1 MYAASGWH
9 WGSTPAS
16 GSQASETAPAAASG
30 GVDAAFGG
38 SPHDWLEGRGPE
50 LSLVG
55 AIDDATGKIP
65 WASFE
70 EAETSRGYLALLKE
84 ITKRKG
90 IPVSVYADKHST
102 FVTTRKSWTLQEQ
115 LQGCQKPTQVSRA
128 LEQMGITL
136 ILAQSPQAKGRIERL
151 WQTLQD
157 RLISELRLRG
167 ISTKCKANSYLQQ
180 EFIPEFNA
188 RFAKEAAMPQKAY
201 RPWPCGLKRQ
211 RVFCLKYTATVK
223 NDNTVWHKGLI
234 FDIPSHKSRVSFAK
248 TKVELNHLL
257 DGSWQI
263 YYQDTLIYDSKRHGE
278 PIAAHR
284 LKSINPYPSYLIAR
298 G

>member
-1 MYAASGWH
+1 MLLL
-9 WGSTPAS
+9 
-16 GSQASETAPAAASG
+16 
-30 GVDAAFGG
+30 DG

-70 EAETSRGYLALLKE
+70 EAETSKAYLALLQE
-84 ITKRKG
+84 ITRQKG
-90 IPVSVYADKHST
+90 IPASVYADRHSI
-102 FVTTRKSWTLQEQ
+102 FVNSKKSWTLEEQ
-115 LQGCQKPTQVSRA
+115 LQGSQKPTQVGRA

-136 ILAQSPQAKGRIERL
+136 ILAQSPQAKGRIEHL

-167 ISTKCKANSYLQQ
+167 ISSKEGANVYLQQ
-180 EFIPEFNA
+180 EFIPQFNA
-188 RFAKEAAMPQKAY
+188 RFAKEAARPQKAY
-201 RPWPCGLKRQ
+201 RPWSSGLKRQ
-211 RVFCLKYTATVK
+211 RVFCLKYSATVK
-223 NDNTVWHKGLI
+223 NDNTVRHKGLI
-234 FDIPSHKSRVSFAK
+234 FDIPSHKSRYSFAK
-248 TKVELNHLL
+248 AKIELNQLL

-263 YYQDTLIYDSKRHGE
+263 YYQDVLIYDSKRHGA
-278 PIAAHR
+278 PVPAHS
-284 LKSINPYPSYLIAR
+284 LKNINPYSPYLIAR